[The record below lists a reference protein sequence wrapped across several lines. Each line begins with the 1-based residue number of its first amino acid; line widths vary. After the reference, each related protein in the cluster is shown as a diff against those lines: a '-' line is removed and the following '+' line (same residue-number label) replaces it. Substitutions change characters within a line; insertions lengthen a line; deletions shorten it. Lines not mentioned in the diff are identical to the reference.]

1 MSEFLQLLKTNR
13 NYRYTWSGQVVS
25 EIGDH
30 FNNVAVF
37 SLALANTGSGLV
49 VTGIMLSRAIPA
61 VMAGPV
67 AGVILDRLDRKRIMI
82 ASDLIRAVVAIGFI
96 LAIPRS
102 DTWLLYLLSALL
114 MFASPFFTSGRSAIL
129 PTIANKQELHTANSL
144 TQTTQWM
151 TLTIGAFLGGTSIMQ
166 FGYKWAFTF
175 NALSFLFSAACI
187 SRLRV
192 ERGSFR
198 AERTALAED
207 KVVRPWH
214 EYTEGLRYMRASP
227 LILGLALVGIGWASG
242 GGAAQILFS
251 LFGELVFN
259 RGPAGIGYLWAAAG
273 VGLLVGGTFAH
284 WLGKR
289 ISFDAYKRTIS
300 ICYVIHGGTYVI
312 FSQMRAFQMALLFL
326 GISRAAVAV
335 SSVLNMSQLL
345 RHVSDEFRGR
355 VFATMET
362 MQWSTMMLSMAGAGV
377 ASANLEPAHDR
388 RRFGLAQFQHGILL
402 AVGQLDGP
410 IAGAGARRRGAG
422 RNRSTR
428 RPGGVNGRAHSTG
441 DGSCQAHRAR
451 DRAAAVSGGLSRGHP
466 LRRVGKRRARYGRR
480 MRIGA
485 AVPGQS
491 RKASTKSSACFAK
504 WKSSSDRFTGWSTT
518 PRASAAAIRSKSP
531 KPTGISSTT

>member
-1 MSEFLQLLKTNR
+1 MSEFVQLLKTNR
-13 NYRYTWSGQVVS
+13 NYRWAWSGQVVS

-37 SLALANTGSGLV
+37 SLALANTRSGLV

-61 VMAGPV
+61 MMAGPL

-129 PTIANKQELHTANSL
+129 PTIANKEELHTANSL

-151 TLTIGAFLGGTSIMQ
+151 TLTIGAFLGGTSITQ

-175 NALSFLFSAACI
+175 NALSFLFSAACV

-192 ERGSFR
+192 EGGGFR
-198 AERTALAED
+198 AERTALGED

-227 LILGLALVGIGWASG
+227 LILGIALLGIGWASG

-273 VGLLVGGTFAH
+273 IGLLFGGAFAH

-289 ISFDAYKRTIS
+289 ISFGAYKRTIS
-300 ICYVIHGGTYVI
+300 ICYVIHGGSYVI
-312 FSQMRAFQMALLFL
+312 FSQMRNFQMALLFL
-326 GISRAAVAV
+326 AISRSAIAV

-345 RHVSDEFRGR
+345 RHVSNEFRGR

-377 ASANLEPAHDR
+377 ASQTWSPRTIGVFSGLLSSSTAFFWLWANWTGRLPEPAR
-388 RRFGLAQFQHGILL
+388 EGVEPEEIEVHGDP
-402 AVGQLDGP
+402 V
-410 IAGAGARRRGAG
+410 
-422 RNRSTR
+422 
-428 RPGGVNGRAHSTG
+428 V
-441 DGSCQAHRAR
+441 
-451 DRAAAVSGGLSRGHP
+451 
-466 LRRVGKRRARYGRR
+466 
-480 MRIGA
+480 
-485 AVPGQS
+485 
-491 RKASTKSSACFAK
+491 
-504 WKSSSDRFTGWSTT
+504 
-518 PRASAAAIRSKSP
+518 
-531 KPTGISSTT
+531 

>member
-1 MSEFLQLLKTNR
+1 MPSEFVQLLKSNR
-13 NYRYTWSGQVVS
+13 NYRYAWSGQVVS

-37 SLALANTGSGLV
+37 ALALANTRSGLV

-82 ASDLIRAVVAIGFI
+82 ASDLIRAVVAFGFI
-96 LAIPRS
+96 FAIPRS
-102 DTWLLYLLSALL
+102 DTWLLYLLSAML

-129 PTIANKQELHTANSL
+129 PTIANKEELHTANSL

-151 TLTIGAFLGGTSIMQ
+151 TLTIGAFLGGTSITQ

-175 NALSFLFSAACI
+175 NALSFVFSAACV

-192 ERGSFR
+192 KGKGGGFR
-198 AERTALAED
+198 AERTALTED

-214 EYTEGLRYMRASP
+214 EYTEGLRYMKASP
-227 LILGLALVGIGWASG
+227 LILGIALLGIGWASG

-273 VGLLVGGTFAH
+273 VGLLIGGTFAH

-289 ISFDAYKRTIS
+289 IPFAGYKRTIS
-300 ICYVIHGGTYVI
+300 ICYVIHGGSYVI
-312 FSQMRAFQMALLFL
+312 FSQMRNFQMALVFL
-326 GISRAAVAV
+326 AVSRSAIAV

-345 RHVSDEFRGR
+345 RHVSNEFRGR

-362 MQWSTMMLSMAGAGV
+362 MQWSAMMLSMAGAGV
-377 ASANLEPAHDR
+377 ASETWSPRSIGVVSGLLSPSTAFFWLWANWTCRLPEPAR
-388 RRFGLAQFQHGILL
+388 EGVEPEEIEVHGDPVI
-402 AVGQLDGP
+402 
-410 IAGAGARRRGAG
+410 
-422 RNRSTR
+422 
-428 RPGGVNGRAHSTG
+428 
-441 DGSCQAHRAR
+441 
-451 DRAAAVSGGLSRGHP
+451 
-466 LRRVGKRRARYGRR
+466 
-480 MRIGA
+480 
-485 AVPGQS
+485 
-491 RKASTKSSACFAK
+491 
-504 WKSSSDRFTGWSTT
+504 
-518 PRASAAAIRSKSP
+518 
-531 KPTGISSTT
+531 

>member
-1 MSEFLQLLKTNR
+1 MSEFVQLLKTNR

-37 SLALANTGSGLV
+37 ALALANTRSGLV
-49 VTGIMLSRAIPA
+49 VTGVMLSRAIPA

-67 AGVILDRLDRKRIMI
+67 AGVLLDRLDRKRIMI
-82 ASDLIRAVVAIGFI
+82 ASDLIRAFVAIGFI
-96 LAIPRS
+96 FAIPRS

-114 MFASPFFTSGRSAIL
+114 MGASPFFTSGRSAIL
-129 PTIANKQELHTANSL
+129 PSIASKEELHTANSL

-151 TLTIGAFLGGTSIMQ
+151 TLTIGAFLGGTSVTQ

-187 SRLRV
+187 SRLRTG
-192 ERGSFR
+192 RGGFR
-198 AERTALAED
+198 AERTALTED

-214 EYTEGLRYMRASP
+214 EYTEGLRYMKASP

-273 VGLLVGGTFAH
+273 VGLLVGGAFAH

-289 ISFDAYKRTIS
+289 ISFEAYKRTIS
-300 ICYVIHGGTYVI
+300 ICYVIHGGSYVI
-312 FSQMRAFQMALLFL
+312 FSQMRNFQMALLFL
-326 GISRAAVAV
+326 ALSRSAIAV

-345 RHVSDEFRGR
+345 RHVSNEFRGR

-377 ASANLEPAHDR
+377 ASQTWSPRSIGVVSGLLSSSTAFFWLWANWTGRLPEPAR
-388 RRFGLAQFQHGILL
+388 EGVEPEEIEVHGDP
-402 AVGQLDGP
+402 V
-410 IAGAGARRRGAG
+410 
-422 RNRSTR
+422 
-428 RPGGVNGRAHSTG
+428 V
-441 DGSCQAHRAR
+441 
-451 DRAAAVSGGLSRGHP
+451 
-466 LRRVGKRRARYGRR
+466 
-480 MRIGA
+480 
-485 AVPGQS
+485 
-491 RKASTKSSACFAK
+491 
-504 WKSSSDRFTGWSTT
+504 
-518 PRASAAAIRSKSP
+518 
-531 KPTGISSTT
+531 

>member
-1 MSEFLQLLKTNR
+1 MAGFLDLLKANR
-13 NYRYTWSGQVVS
+13 NYRWTWSGQLVS

-37 SLALANTGSGLV
+37 SLALANTRSGLV

-61 VMAGPV
+61 VLAGPV
-67 AGVILDRLDRKRIMI
+67 AGVVLDRLDRKRIMI

-96 LAIPRS
+96 FAIPRH

-114 MFASPFFTSGRSAIL
+114 MFASPFFTSGRSSIL
-129 PTIANKQELHTANSL
+129 PTIANKEELHTANSL

-151 TLTIGAFLGGTSIMQ
+151 TLTIGAFLGGTTVMQ
-166 FGYKWAFTF
+166 FGYQWAFGF

-198 AERTALAED
+198 AERTALTED

-227 LILGLALVGIGWASG
+227 LILALALVGIGWASG

-273 VGLLVGGTFAH
+273 VGLLIGGAFAH
-284 WLGKR
+284 WLGPR
-289 ISFDAYKRTIS
+289 ISFEAYKRTIS
-300 ICYVIHGGTYVI
+300 ICYVIHGGSYVI
-312 FSQMRAFQMALLFL
+312 FSQMQEFRWALLFL
-326 GISRAAVAV
+326 AISRSAVAV

-345 RHVSDEFRGR
+345 RHVSNEFRGR

-377 ASANLEPAHDR
+377 ASESWSPRTIGVISGLLSSSTAFFWLWANWTGRLPEPAR
-388 RRFGLAQFQHGILL
+388 EGVEPEEIEVHGDP
-402 AVGQLDGP
+402 V
-410 IAGAGARRRGAG
+410 
-422 RNRSTR
+422 
-428 RPGGVNGRAHSTG
+428 V
-441 DGSCQAHRAR
+441 
-451 DRAAAVSGGLSRGHP
+451 
-466 LRRVGKRRARYGRR
+466 
-480 MRIGA
+480 
-485 AVPGQS
+485 
-491 RKASTKSSACFAK
+491 
-504 WKSSSDRFTGWSTT
+504 
-518 PRASAAAIRSKSP
+518 
-531 KPTGISSTT
+531 

>member
-1 MSEFLQLLKTNR
+1 MPEFLQLLKTNR
-13 NYRYTWSGQVVS
+13 NYRYAWSGQVVS

-37 SLALANTGSGLV
+37 SLALANTRSGLV
-49 VTGIMLSRAIPA
+49 VTGVMLSRAIPA

-129 PTIANKQELHTANSL
+129 PTIANKEELHTANSL

-151 TLTIGAFLGGTSIMQ
+151 TLTIGAFLGGTSITQ

-175 NALSFLFSAACI
+175 NALSFLFSAACV

-192 ERGSFR
+192 ERGGFR
-198 AERTALAED
+198 AERTALGED

-227 LILGLALVGIGWASG
+227 LILGIALLGIGWASG

-273 VGLLVGGTFAH
+273 VGLLAGGAFAH

-289 ISFDAYKRTIS
+289 ISFGAYKRTIS
-300 ICYVIHGGTYVI
+300 ICYVIHGGSYVI
-312 FSQMRAFQMALLFL
+312 FSQMRNFQMALLFL
-326 GISRAAVAV
+326 AISRSAIAV

-345 RHVSDEFRGR
+345 RHVSNEFRGR

-377 ASANLEPAHDR
+377 ASQTWSPRSIGIASGLLSSSTAFFWLWANWTGRLPEPAR
-388 RRFGLAQFQHGILL
+388 EGVEPEEIEVHGDP
-402 AVGQLDGP
+402 V
-410 IAGAGARRRGAG
+410 
-422 RNRSTR
+422 
-428 RPGGVNGRAHSTG
+428 V
-441 DGSCQAHRAR
+441 
-451 DRAAAVSGGLSRGHP
+451 
-466 LRRVGKRRARYGRR
+466 
-480 MRIGA
+480 
-485 AVPGQS
+485 
-491 RKASTKSSACFAK
+491 
-504 WKSSSDRFTGWSTT
+504 
-518 PRASAAAIRSKSP
+518 
-531 KPTGISSTT
+531 